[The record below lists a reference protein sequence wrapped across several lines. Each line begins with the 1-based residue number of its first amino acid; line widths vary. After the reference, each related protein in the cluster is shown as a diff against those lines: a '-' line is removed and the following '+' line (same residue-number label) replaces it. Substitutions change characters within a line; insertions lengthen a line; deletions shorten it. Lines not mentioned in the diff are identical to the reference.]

1 MPSKMKYSNK
11 RQNYKRKNKR
21 RGARGKAVKKYA
33 PAQKANIVK
42 SLMPIAESRK
52 YQVRSPTG
60 ENLQDQWRTIIPNV
74 WERMQREGLAH
85 SYDKQETQNSFSG
98 NTLFSRYLNFE
109 SQIEFDTIRH
119 IQEPVQLLVIQG
131 WWKTP
136 YITQPQADG
145 NILTTRNAQ
154 GVLLDYNP
162 EQYINF
168 QMASMLND
176 RFDTIDKKKCKI
188 KFMKEY
194 NIVGKAIQVENS
206 IGLLPGADPEVKR
219 ECVRTRLRHN
229 FTWKPQRKYHMTPAT
244 IYGSTDTPNPSAF
257 KPDDTNCFWTP
268 SAMKNE
274 ELWIPFVSYKF
285 KNYTAFGVDEEAAV
299 DANSNPKL
307 YVKQTH
313 YFLDM

>member
-33 PAQKANIVK
+33 PAQKSNIVK

-60 ENLQDQWRTIIPNV
+60 ENLQDMWRTIIPNV
-74 WERMQREGLAH
+74 WERMMREGEAQTF
-85 SYDKQETQNSFSG
+85 DTQAISSAFSG
-98 NTLFSRYLNFE
+98 NTLFSRYINFE

-136 YITQPQADG
+136 YLTEAQSAGDGLAD
-145 NILTTRNAQ
+145 RNTN
-154 GVLLDYNP
+154 GVLLGYNP
-162 EQYINF
+162 ENYINR
-168 QMASMLND
+168 QLQVMLSD

-194 NIVGKAIQVENS
+194 NITGKAIQVENS
-206 IGLLPGADPEVKR
+206 IGLIPGADPEVKR

-229 FTWKPQRKYHMTPAT
+229 FSWKPQRKLHMTPAT
-244 IYGSTDTPNPSAF
+244 IYKATDTPNPVYF

-268 SAMKNE
+268 SAQKNE
-274 ELWIPFVSYKF
+274 ELWIPFVAYKF